1 MSNYVNSLLIFGG
14 ALIAIVVVAFII
26 GVVWLVKKL
35 FY

>member
-1 MSNYVNSLLIFGG
+1 MINYVNSLLIFGG